1 MAYANAIRTPIENML
16 LREMA
21 EEDNEFL
28 ARESTEIDDIMDL
41 DSEEDL
47 FDNYNG
53 EIDDYVDDDD
63 EEIDGILEI

>member
-1 MAYANAIRTPIENML
+1 MAYANAIRTPIENMF

-21 EEDNEFL
+21 EEDNEFI

-47 FDNYNG
+47 FDNYNS

-63 EEIDGILEI
+63 EEINGILEI